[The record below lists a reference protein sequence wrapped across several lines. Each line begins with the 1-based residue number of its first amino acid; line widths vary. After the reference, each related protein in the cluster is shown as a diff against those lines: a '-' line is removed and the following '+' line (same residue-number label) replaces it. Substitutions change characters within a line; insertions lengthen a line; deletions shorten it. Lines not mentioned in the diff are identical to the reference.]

1 MKIKLTIC
9 SDEYSATLNSSKA
22 ATDFLALLPTT
33 LMLKDY
39 AGTEKISDLPVRLN
53 TAESP
58 EGTAAAIGDIAY
70 YAPWGNL
77 AVFYRDSGYAPGLIK
92 LGSIDA
98 GGKKLAF
105 YKQPIAA
112 RLDVFK
118 KETD

>member
-1 MKIKLTIC
+1 
-9 SDEYSATLNSSKA
+9 
-22 ATDFLALLPTT
+22 
-33 LMLKDY
+33 
-39 AGTEKISDLPVRLN
+39 
-53 TAESP
+53 
-58 EGTAAAIGDIAY
+58 
-70 YAPWGNL
+70 L

-98 GGKKLAF
+98 DGKKLAS